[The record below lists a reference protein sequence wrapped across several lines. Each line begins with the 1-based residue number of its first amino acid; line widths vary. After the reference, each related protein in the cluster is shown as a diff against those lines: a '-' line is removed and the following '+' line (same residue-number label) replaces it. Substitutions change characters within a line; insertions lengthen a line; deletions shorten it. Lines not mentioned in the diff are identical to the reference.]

1 MSDDL
6 CLYEVSDGVALL
18 TLNRP
23 QRNNAW
29 NAGLGTAYF
38 DRLAQADA
46 DPEVRAVVVTGAGR
60 SFCPGAD
67 FEVLTAIGDEGG
79 ERPARDTRPMTY
91 PTTMRK
97 PLLGAINGA
106 CAGLGL
112 VQALLLDL
120 RFAAAGAK
128 FTTAF
133 ARRGLIAEH
142 SISWTLPRLVGT
154 SAAMDLL
161 VSARTFTAE
170 EAKELGVVNRVVAPE
185 AVVDETMAYARD
197 MAANVSPA
205 SMASIKRQV
214 YRHLTMP
221 LDEALADS
229 NEIMKESLVGPD
241 FNEGVHSFLDKRAPA
256 FEPLGQGTQFSWM
269 RG

>member
-6 CLYEVSDGVALL
+6 CLYEVNDGVAVL

-29 NAGLGTAYF
+29 NGALGTAYF
-38 DRLAQADA
+38 DRLAQADN
-46 DPEVRAVVVTGAGR
+46 DPQVRAIVVTGAGR

-67 FEVLTAIGDEGG
+67 FEVLTAIGDAGREA
-79 ERPARDTRPMTY
+79 PPRDDRPMIFPRTI
-91 PTTMRK
+91 RK
-97 PLLGAINGA
+97 PLIGAINGA

-112 VQALLLDL
+112 VQALLLDI
-120 RFAAAGAK
+120 RFASSAAK

-142 SISWTLPRLVGT
+142 SISWTLPRIVGT
-154 SAAMDLL
+154 AKAIDLL
-161 VSARTFTAE
+161 VSARTFAAP
-170 EAKELGVVNRVVAPE
+170 EALDLGVVNRICEPDQVLPE
-185 AVVDETMAYARD
+185 AIAYARD
-197 MAANVSPA
+197 LARNVSPG

-214 YRHLTMP
+214 YRHLTME
-221 LDEALADS
+221 LEEALADS

-241 FNEGVHSFLDKRAPA
+241 FTEGVHSFLDKRTPEFA
-256 FEPLGQGTQFSWM
+256 PLGDGTQFSWM
-269 RG
+269 R